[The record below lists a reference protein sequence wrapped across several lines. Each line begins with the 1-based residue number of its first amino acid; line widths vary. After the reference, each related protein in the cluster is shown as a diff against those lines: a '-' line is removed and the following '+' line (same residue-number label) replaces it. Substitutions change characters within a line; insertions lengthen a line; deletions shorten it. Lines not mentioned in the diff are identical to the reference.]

1 MSDDLEHFFPELNPA
16 EEGIIP
22 LPPED
27 MRILELKAEPVQ
39 DNGPTRLPTG
49 GLRLRVYVEV
59 TAFQQRPYLEVTLN
73 GADGH
78 EIASVSIIEPM
89 QRKNVFTMHVRG
101 PQQTGKFV
109 LSARLFYPEK
119 PDSDRRDV
127 EFEIE

>member
-16 EEGIIP
+16 EEGVIP

-39 DNGPTRLPTG
+39 DNGPV
-49 GLRLRVYVEV
+49 RLRVYIEV

-73 GADGH
+73 DADGH
-78 EIASVSIIEPM
+78 ELASASIIEPM

-101 PQQTGKFV
+101 PQQTGKFG